1 MLAQVIWKQI
11 YLYVYLKE
19 YDPCFD
25 ERLLVGLLPMKVN
38 QQDGSLLIKMGSKIN
53 IGIQIAKFSF

>member
-1 MLAQVIWKQI
+1 MIWKQI
-11 YLYVYLKE
+11 YLSIYLKE

-38 QQDGSLLIKMGSKIN
+38 QQDGSLFIKMQSNIN
-53 IGIQIAKFSF
+53 INILIAKSSF

>member
-11 YLYVYLKE
+11 YLSVYLKE

-38 QQDGSLLIKMGSKIN
+38 QQDGSLLIKMGSNIN
-53 IGIQIAKFSF
+53 ISIQIAESSF